1 LSDFLADYRSSP
13 EVLEKAALGFLAR
26 RKDGNPFGALRRA
39 ASSSGA
45 ETGLGCLVDPTAS
58 LPSATPELRAQ
69 AIWGLIVDEIGR
81 LGAVVEPRE
90 HFVLLAAFCLPPVP
104 DGSTAWAPNLG
115 DRFRQLAGVRG
126 LFGAQKPLSNTP
138 MNKAWASALGMLAAA
153 VAARIEHLDGEGWL
167 PYVDIGRAATAGTQP
182 DEGSPDGCR
191 MPSEGAQPVFVER
204 MLVTVVMH
212 RRMALRRIT
221 ERDIV
226 ARKDGVDGYDVQ
238 ALTGWAG
245 NGADI
250 PVKAIWN
257 CRLSAS
263 SAPVRLRFRRKLKLD
278 EPYHFVSEAID
289 GQLGEERKWISV
301 TVDHH
306 GVAQGGL
313 TIRVNF
319 DEDCLP
325 EACWW
330 YAEQLEAERLR
341 RPPVGSPRLL
351 DVGDGFVQH
360 TFAGYCH
367 PREEYGIAFCWPRR

>member
-1 LSDFLADYRSSP
+1 
-13 EVLEKAALGFLAR
+13 
-26 RKDGNPFGALRRA
+26 
-39 ASSSGA
+39 
-45 ETGLGCLVDPTAS
+45 
-58 LPSATPELRAQ
+58 
-69 AIWGLIVDEIGR
+69 
-81 LGAVVEPRE
+81 
-90 HFVLLAAFCLPPVP
+90 
-104 DGSTAWAPNLG
+104 
-115 DRFRQLAGVRG
+115 
-126 LFGAQKPLSNTP
+126 
-138 MNKAWASALGMLAAA
+138 
-153 VAARIEHLDGEGWL
+153 
-167 PYVDIGRAATAGTQP
+167 
-182 DEGSPDGCR
+182 

-226 ARKDGVDGYDVQ
+226 ARRDGVDGYDVQ

-263 SAPVRLRFRRKLKLD
+263 SVPVRLRFRRKLKLD

-306 GVAQGGL
+306 GVAQGG
-313 TIRVNF
+313 
-319 DEDCLP
+319 
-325 EACWW
+325 
-330 YAEQLEAERLR
+330 
-341 RPPVGSPRLL
+341 PPAGSPRLL